1 MHAAATPHAASDPRM
16 GLSAQ
21 ATGGNNTPPASVSAL
36 GISGGDWAKLPPIMQ
51 RELMN
56 ASQQSGPPA
65 YKEMIKNYY
74 VRVARMQNDHPDT
87 APKQ

>member
-1 MHAAATPHAASDPRM
+1 MHPGTHPEQASDPKM
-16 GLSAQ
+16 GMAGQ
-21 ATGGNNTPPASVSAL
+21 AEGGNNKPPASVTAL
-36 GISGGDWAKLPPIMQ
+36 GISGSDWAKLPPIMQ

-74 VRVARMQNDHPDT
+74 VRVARMQNEHPT
-87 APKQ
+87 AGPKQ